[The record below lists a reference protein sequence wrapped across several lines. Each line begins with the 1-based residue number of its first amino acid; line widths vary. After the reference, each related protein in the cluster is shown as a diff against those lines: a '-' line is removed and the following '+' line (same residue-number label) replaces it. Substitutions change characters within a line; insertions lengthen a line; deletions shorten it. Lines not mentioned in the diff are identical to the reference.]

1 MLASAAS
8 LAQGSRRGAV
18 RSDPVI
24 GGDADRRGWVH
35 GLGAFLALGTE
46 VPVGVTAP
54 AGAALGQRG
63 LVNECHT
70 RLSRRIKRVPWAVKT
85 VETPRST
92 GRDHLRERRLASASE
107 NRNGPQSAFPQVT
120 GRFRWLPRLDSNQQP
135 SG

>member
-1 MLASAAS
+1 MLASAAR

-18 RSDPVI
+18 PRSDPVI

-54 AGAALGQRG
+54 AGAALGQRASSMSVTPGSHAVSSASLG
-63 LVNECHT
+63 L
-70 RLSRRIKRVPWAVKT
+70 WKT

-92 GRDHLRERRLASASE
+92 GRDHLRERRLASA
-107 NRNGPQSAFPQVT
+107 
-120 GRFRWLPRLDSNQQP
+120 
-135 SG
+135 